1 MKTVLLSVILFSS
14 LNLMAETKFST
25 QDYIDA
31 WKVTAVEQMNEHKIP
46 ASITLAQGILE
57 SGNGN
62 SKLAKEAKN
71 HFGIKCHTWDGD
83 TFFQDDDKKNEC
95 FRSYKSAAESYKDH
109 SLFLKRKRYAGLFD
123 LKLEDYK
130 GWAKGLKSAGYAT
143 NPKYAYLL
151 IDLIE
156 RYELDKFDGMP
167 NLPQQI
173 QEEEALTAS
182 KPQDTKPEIDVKP
195 QTETTTT
202 TEIVYDVNTSS
213 HTAQMSHNKVK
224 YIVAK
229 KGDTFYRISQEFE
242 MAIGQLYKYN
252 EFAKKDV
259 LKEGDIVYLA
269 PKKGR
274 SRKGN
279 PIHICE
285 TDMSLRDIAH
295 IEGIKL
301 KKLLK
306 FNLMDNPDE
315 KLPKG
320 TKVILR

>member
-1 MKTVLLSVILFSS
+1 
-14 LNLMAETKFST
+14 MAETRFST
-25 QDYIDA
+25 QDYIDK
-31 WKVTAVEQMNEHKIP
+31 WKVTAVEQMNAHKIP

-71 HFGIKCHTWDGD
+71 HFGIKCHTTWNGD

-95 FRSYKSAAESYKDH
+95 FRSYGSASESYRDH
-109 SLFLKRKRYAGLFD
+109 SLFLKRKRYAGLFE
-123 LKLEDYK
+123 LKLYDYK

-156 RYELDKFDGMP
+156 RYELDKFDRMP
-167 NLPQQI
+167 NLPEEI
-173 QEEEALTAS
+173 QKEEELTAT
-182 KPQDTKPEIDVKP
+182 KPQETKPVIETKPVTEKPTDSEVVYEIDNTKHSVK
-195 QTETTTT
+195 T
-202 TEIVYDVNTSS
+202 
-213 HTAQMSHNKVK
+213 SHNKVK
-224 YIVAK
+224 YIIVK
-229 KGDTFYRISQEFE
+229 KGDTFYRISKEFD
-242 MAIGQLYKYN
+242 MALGQLYKYN
-252 EFAKKDV
+252 EFSKKDV
-259 LKEGDIVYLA
+259 LKTGDIIYLA

-279 PIHICE
+279 PIYICE
-285 TDMSLRDIAH
+285 EEKTLRDIAH
-295 IEGIKL
+295 IEGIRL